1 MGFQTLVSGSSVPL
15 YTFVFPQH
23 CSQWNRPRHST
34 KHPKPIVPPANRPQN
49 RRRPTLTFTLLSCC
63 SVYKAQTSTSHSNVK
78 EYQMI
83 PIAQWVVPGTS
94 EWMLGRFTAVFWLFP
109 LRRVEW
115 PTVPHPILFPSLH
128 SLVWT
133 DLKAG
138 RGAEHKPRPGN

>member
-63 SVYKAQTSTSHSNVK
+63 SVYKAQTSTSRQAGFQR
-78 EYQMI
+78 EGI
-83 PIAQWVVPGTS
+83 PNDPNSPMGGSRDFRMDVRAFHCCLLAIPPKKDRVAPP
-94 EWMLGRFTAVFWLFP
+94 FP
-109 LRRVEW
+109 T
-115 PTVPHPILFPSLH
+115 PFSSHHFIP
-128 SLVWT
+128 
-133 DLKAG
+133 
-138 RGAEHKPRPGN
+138 